1 MDLSDFPECDWIA
14 QVPELKEFAQF
25 LKKAL
30 ALLVPLSKE
39 ENELYLSLQPQLSD
53 LDLKAITQMIYER
66 ISDNKFGRT
75 PDTEYYL
82 KQGIR
87 ELESKIFKYETIL
100 ANQIDT
106 KDIAADIELS
116 SRQISAKISVQT
128 ASLHETE
135 KELFRLADSLVHTIP
150 SKIHVM
156 DQISCVQLQKD
167 WYVRFKN
174 TVDELVKDCPEIGDE
189 TLFNL
194 NCKVEMQRLEL
205 EATKIY
211 VKSIVG
217 HSLGLESNM
226 KPVVN
231 MDLFKS
237 ALAVRLQKMRPT
249 VEKSVRDRL
258 AKPHMLKMF
267 EKQVQVQN
275 RVISQLD
282 NKLQSMQKVNVGLAA
297 NLSVFQA
304 KAQEL
309 HAARSNL
316 VASCEA
322 IDQFVESASPI
333 IKAMKDNCKLN
344 PKFIPQNFLP
354 VLELFDI
361 KPNKKSYHVD
371 ALLLKVEDMLQNCQ
385 RLKDLINAQN
395 LQIVELNEELTR
407 LHRIEFMVK
416 TR

>member
-1 MDLSDFPECDWIA
+1 MDLSDFPDCDWIA

-25 LKKAL
+25 LKKVL

-39 ENELYLSLQPQLSD
+39 ENELYLSLQSQLSD
-53 LDLKAITQMIYER
+53 QDLKAKSQMIYER
-66 ISDNKFGRT
+66 ISDNNFGRT

-87 ELESKIFKYETIL
+87 ELESKLSKYETIL

-106 KDIAADIELS
+106 KDITADMELS
-116 SRQISAKISVQT
+116 SRQISAKINVQR
-128 ASLHETE
+128 ASLQETE
-135 KELFRLADSLVHTIP
+135 KDLFRLSDILVRTTP
-150 SKIHVM
+150 TKIHVM
-156 DQISCVQLQKD
+156 DQISCVQLQKE

-174 TVDELVKDCPEIGDE
+174 TVDELIKDCPELGDE

-194 NCKVEMQRLEL
+194 NCNVEMQRLEL

-211 VKSIVG
+211 IKSIVG

-231 MDLFKS
+231 IDLFKS
-237 ALAVRLQKMRPT
+237 ALSVRLRKMRPT

-258 AKPHMLKMF
+258 VKPHMLKMF
-267 EKQVQVQN
+267 ENQVQVQN
-275 RVISQLD
+275 RVISQLH
-282 NKLQSMQKVNVGLAA
+282 NKLQSMQKVNTGLAA

-309 HAARSNL
+309 HAARSNI

-322 IDQFVESASPI
+322 IDQFVESVSPI
-333 IKAMKDNCKLN
+333 LKAMKENSKLN
-344 PKFIPQNFLP
+344 PNFIPQDFLP
-354 VLELFDI
+354 VLDLFEI
-361 KPNKKSYHVD
+361 KPSKKLYHVD
-371 ALLLKVEDMLQNCQ
+371 SLIVKVEEILQKRQ
-385 RLKDLINAQN
+385 RLKDLITAQN
-395 LQIVELNEELTR
+395 SQILELNEELTR